1 MNADA
6 TRRITAQSHPQIEVA
21 DLLSAQTSGGRI
33 HIDGEGSFRVV
44 SVLMNNGAWSA
55 RLAREDD
62 DPPRGPLT
70 EPRRRRG

>member
-6 TRRITAQSHPQIEVA
+6 TRTITAQSHPQIKAA
-21 DLLSAQTSGGRI
+21 DLLSARSSGARI

-44 SVLMNNGAWSA
+44 SVLMNQGAWSA
-55 RLAREDD
+55 RLAAEDD